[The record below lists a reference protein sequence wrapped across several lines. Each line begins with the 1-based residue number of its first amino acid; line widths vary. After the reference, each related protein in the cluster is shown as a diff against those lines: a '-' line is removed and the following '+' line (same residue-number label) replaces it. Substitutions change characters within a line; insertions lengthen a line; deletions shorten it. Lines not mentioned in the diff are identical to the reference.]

1 MPPEDVVASTGWLI
15 WPGTSEAMA
24 DRIVGFCTSELAT
37 HGIAP
42 PLCAVWVSVELC
54 RASPANVAAPE
65 ETALSMNWACAWE
78 DSAMSLK
85 HTSAN

>member
-1 MPPEDVVASTGWLI
+1 MNEERDERDDPSG
-15 WPGTSEAMA
+15 
-24 DRIVGFCTSELAT
+24 
-37 HGIAP
+37 
-42 PLCAVWVSVELC
+42 
-54 RASPANVAAPE
+54 AAPE